1 MKIYLEESECKHDL
15 QPLTAFR
22 HTSDLRVGMLSIK
35 EKWEMLLPEVQ
46 IYTQQMPDDEG
57 VITIPANLIPS
68 RETVQFILN
77 HFSAETIDG
86 LNNSTFKFLHFPWQL
101 YQFSDAESRLDFP
114 LLTQNRKKSSVTNQ
128 ATFIGN
134 DIFIEDGAQTSHCI
148 LNSETGPIY
157 ISSGAVIMEGA
168 LIRGPFF
175 MDQNAV
181 VKMGAKIYG
190 ACSIGKHAVVGGE
203 LKNVVIFDH
212 SNKVHDGYLGD
223 SVIGSWCNIGAGTS
237 NSNVK
242 NTFGD
247 VYYQTRNG
255 KSVISAGK
263 KAGLIMGDY
272 SKCAINTSF
281 YTGTLVGIC
290 CNIFGNE
297 IPASYVPD
305 FTWGKSKYKLDKLIQ
320 HIEQWRMNT
329 GKPKLDNQE
338 TEKIKQA
345 YNQTT

>member
-1 MKIYLEESECKHDL
+1 MKIYLEESECKFDL
-15 QPLTAFR
+15 LPLTAFR
-22 HTSDLRVGMLSIK
+22 HTSDLRVGMLTIK
-35 EKWEMLLPEVQ
+35 EKWELLLPEVQ
-46 IYTQQMPDDEG
+46 IYTQQIPDDED

-68 RETVQFILN
+68 RETVQSILN
-77 HFSAETIDG
+77 HFSAKAVDG
-86 LNNSTFKFLHFPWQL
+86 SNISTYKFLHFPWQV
-101 YQFSDAESRLDFP
+101 YQYADKESRTDFP
-114 LLTQNRKKSSVTNQ
+114 LLTQNRKQSSATNQ

-134 DIFIEDGAQTSHCI
+134 DIFIENGVHISHCI
-148 LNSETGPIY
+148 LNAEAGPIY

-203 LKNVVIFDH
+203 LKNVTIFDH
-212 SNKVHDGYLGD
+212 SNKAHDGYLGD

-255 KSVISAGK
+255 KSEVSAGK
-263 KAGLIMGDY
+263 KAGLIMGDF
-272 SKCAINTSF
+272 SKSAINTSF

-297 IPASYVPD
+297 ISPTYVPD
-305 FTWGKSKYKLDKLIQ
+305 FTWGKSKYKLDKVIE
-320 HIEQWRMNT
+320 HIEQWRVNT
-329 GKPKLDNQE
+329 DRPKLDIQE
-338 TEKIKQA
+338 KEKIIQA
-345 YNQTT
+345 YNLTT